1 MMFEVESCTVP
12 EQGPDYAC
20 AKLRQVST
28 LKRTYLLCLLK
39 IYNILLSRPI
49 ILNWP
54 KIRPTSKLNKIK
66 EDEVEITK
74 MNLGSY
80 ISIFNPV

>member
-54 KIRPTSKLNKIK
+54 KIRHTSKLNKIK
-66 EDEVEITK
+66 EEEVEITK